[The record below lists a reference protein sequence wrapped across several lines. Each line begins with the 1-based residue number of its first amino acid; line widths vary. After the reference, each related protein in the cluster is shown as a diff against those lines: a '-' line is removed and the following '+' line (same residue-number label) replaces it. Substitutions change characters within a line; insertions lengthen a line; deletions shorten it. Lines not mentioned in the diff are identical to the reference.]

1 REPIGRGVG
10 PSLEARDVLRVLQQ
24 KDYRPADLE
33 RKAVK
38 LAGKLL
44 ELCGRA
50 KKGQGHMMAVEAL
63 TSGRAWKKMC
73 EIIKLQGG
81 NPRIDSE
88 DLTLAAIR
96 HRFHASY
103 SGKIVAVDDNMVD
116 DIARILGAPHEKPAG
131 IYINKMLG
139 QRVRK
144 GERLFTLYAENQD
157 RINLA
162 LEALKRK
169 SIFKIRKMNA
179 GETAA
184 G

>member
-1 REPIGRGVG
+1 M
-10 PSLEARDVLRVLQQ
+10 
-24 KDYRPADLE
+24 K
-33 RKAVK
+33 
-38 LAGKLL
+38 
-44 ELCGRA
+44 
-50 KKGQGHMMAVEAL
+50 
-63 TSGRAWKKMC
+63 
-73 EIIKLQGG
+73 EIIKAQGG
-81 NPRIDSE
+81 NAKIDSE

-96 HRFHASY
+96 HRFHAPY

-139 QRVRK
+139 QKVRK

-162 LEALKRK
+162 LEALKTKR
-169 SIFKIRKMNA
+169 IFKIEKMKVA
-179 GETAA
+179 EDAA